1 MARDLK
7 LSRKIV
13 YISNMKTLGVLT
25 AAFGIACLS
34 FGFGKLNAMQ
44 ESAAGIMAEGDP
56 NELRTHKNEAF
67 KKGEVLKF
75 RLHYGFIDA
84 GEAILEVKNEDRE
97 IGGRKVYHMVGVGYS
112 KGSFDW
118 FYKVRDRYETYVD
131 EKALVP
137 WIFIRRV
144 NEGGYIINQDYI
156 FNHHKDKVDVGGGKV
171 FDTPDNVQDML
182 SAFYFARCLDYSN
195 AKPGDIFTIPAFVDT
210 EVYPMKIKYVGKET
224 IKSDVGKIRCL
235 KFRPVVQ
242 KGRIFKK
249 EEDLNVWITDDKNH
263 IPVRAQANIL
273 VGSIKMDLIYYSGL
287 ANPISKVE

>member
-1 MARDLK
+1 
-7 LSRKIV
+7 
-13 YISNMKTLGVLT
+13 MKTLGVFS

-34 FGFGKLNAMQ
+34 FGFGELNTMQ
-44 ESAAGIMAEGDP
+44 ERAAGMIAETEVGG
-56 NELRTHKNEAF
+56 ELRTHKNEAF

-75 RLHYGFIDA
+75 RLHYGFLDA

-131 EKALVP
+131 EKAIVP

-156 FNHHKDKVDVGGGKV
+156 FNHHKDKVDVGEGKV

-182 SAFYFARCLDYSN
+182 SAFYYARSLDFSN
-195 AKPGDIFTIPAFVDT
+195 AKPGDVFTIPAFVDK

-224 IKSDVGKIRCL
+224 IKSEVGKVRCL

-263 IPVRAQANIL
+263 IPVRAQADIM
-273 VGSIKMDLIYYSGL
+273 VGSIKMDLVQYSGL